1 VHVFFEFNDRGRGPK
16 VWTEITPGRDGI
28 PTAVRNT
35 GVDYL
40 EAPVDEHFSMAGG
53 KASWRNT
60 AENGSKEAAGA
71 FYVSMNG
78 PSEETAL
85 LARALLAAGGR
96 LPLLP
101 EGEARLDKA
110 GERRLEEGGR
120 ALTVTEYLISG
131 LDFAPTPLW
140 LDADGKFFAGGGSW
154 LMVIRKGWESARPA
168 LIAAQREN

>member
-1 VHVFFEFNDRGRGPK
+1 
-16 VWTEITPGRDGI
+16 
-28 PTAVRNT
+28 
-35 GVDYL
+35 
-40 EAPVDEHFSMAGG
+40 
-53 KASWRNT
+53 
-60 AENGSKEAAGA
+60 
-71 FYVSMNG
+71 MNG

-131 LDFAPTPLW
+131 LDFAPPPPW
-140 LDADGKFFAGGGSW
+140 LDADGKFFPAGRSR
-154 LMVIRKGWESARPA
+154 LMVIRKGWESGGPA
-168 LIAAQREN
+168 LIAAQRENEVRRAAAQAHRLAHRPAGDLVIHDAALFDAETATVRPGQTIVVSGERIK